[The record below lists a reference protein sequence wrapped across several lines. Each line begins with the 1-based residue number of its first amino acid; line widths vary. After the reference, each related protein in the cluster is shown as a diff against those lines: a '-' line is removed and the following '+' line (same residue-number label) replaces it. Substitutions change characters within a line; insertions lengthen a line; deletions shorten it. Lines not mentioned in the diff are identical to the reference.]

1 MHAFRNRD
9 TRLAQALPLGL
20 FLTALLA
27 PQALAQGFGPDPFR
41 PFNNQ
46 YDAYVYPIGPA
57 GAGGTGT
64 GGGYPASRGA
74 NQFQDYLN
82 ELQGSGRQRN
92 EKYGIG
98 VPYYRS
104 SVDPAYSRKSD
115 RDYQPNR
122 ASQRTFE
129 ETQQLIADKYL
140 AFMAEKDPKKRT
152 ELFRAYDRARRQS
165 TRAMTARRESPARIM
180 DQARRVDPTSATRKG
195 AKEPSDPAALLREKR
210 SARPSATGGRSIPP
224 APSLSRSATG
234 SSTSRSPSETLERA
248 RALELGSERATS
260 PAPAPRSPRGSAR
273 PAPPSLD

>member
-1 MHAFRNRD
+1 MHAFRNRE
-9 TRLAQALPLGL
+9 TRLGQSLPLGL

-41 PFNNQ
+41 PYNNQ
-46 YDAYVYPIGPA
+46 YDPYVYPIGPA
-57 GAGGTGT
+57 GAGGTGA

-82 ELQGSGRQRN
+82 ELQGSGRQRI
-92 EKYGIG
+92 ERYGIG

-104 SVDPAYSRKSD
+104 TVDPAYSRKSD

-129 ETQQLIADKYL
+129 ENQQVIAEKYL

-165 TRAMTARRESPARIM
+165 AGAMTARRESPARIM
-180 DQARRVDPTSATRKG
+180 DQARRVDSSSATRKG
-195 AKEPSDPAALLREKR
+195 AKEASDPAALPREKR
-210 SARPSATGGRSIPP
+210 SARPSSGGGRSLPP

-248 RALELGSERATS
+248 RALELGSERAT
-260 PAPAPRSPRGSAR
+260 PPTPRSPRDSAR
-273 PAPPSLD
+273 PAPPPLD